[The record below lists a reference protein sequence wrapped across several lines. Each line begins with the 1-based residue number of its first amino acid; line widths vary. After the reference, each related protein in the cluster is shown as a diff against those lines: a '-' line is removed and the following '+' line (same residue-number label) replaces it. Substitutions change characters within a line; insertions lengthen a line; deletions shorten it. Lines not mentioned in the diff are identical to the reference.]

1 MKAIVYRK
9 YGPPDV
15 LQLEEAEKP
24 APAAREVVVRVRA
37 ASVNPY
43 DWHFLRGMPYFMR
56 LAVGLLRPKIGRL
69 GVDAAG
75 VVEAVG
81 KEVTRFKLGDEV
93 FGGCRGAF
101 AEYACASEATLA
113 SKPDG
118 VSFEQAASV
127 PIAGLTALQGL
138 RDSGSVQAGQK
149 VLINGAAGGVGTFA
163 VQIAKWLGAEVT
175 GVCSGKNAEMVRS
188 IGADHTID
196 YAQEDFTKSAR
207 RYDAILD
214 CMGNHS
220 LAVCRQVLNPNG
232 IHLLVGGPKSPWMF
246 GLFVR
251 VVASMVLPRILSQ
264 RLAVVMAKGKREDLD
279 LLAELI
285 RSGKIKPVIDRR
297 YPLAEVAEAM
307 RHLELG
313 HARGK
318 IIITVN

>member
-24 APAAREVVVRVRA
+24 VPAAREVLVRIRA

-43 DWHFLRGMPYFMR
+43 DWHFLRGAPYFMR
-56 LAVGLLRPKIGRL
+56 LAVGLLKPKTERL

-75 VVEAVG
+75 VVESVG
-81 KEVTRFKLGDEV
+81 KDVTQFKPGDAV
-93 FGGCRGAF
+93 FGACRGAF
-101 AEYACASEATLA
+101 AEYGCASETTLA
-113 SKPDG
+113 SKSDD
-118 VSFEQAASV
+118 VSFEQAACV

-138 RDSGSVQAGQK
+138 RDSGRVQAGQK

-163 VQIAKWLGAEVT
+163 VQIAKGFGAEVT
-175 GVCSGKNAEMVRS
+175 GVCSARNAEMVRS

-196 YAQEDFTKSAR
+196 YTQEDFTLSAQ

-220 LAVCRQVLNPNG
+220 LAACRRVLSPKG
-232 IHLLVGGPKSPWMF
+232 IHLLVGGPKGALMF
-246 GLFVR
+246 GFFVR
-251 VVASMVLPRILSQ
+251 IVASLVLPRILSQ
-264 RLAVVMAKGKREDLD
+264 KLVVIMAKGKREDLE

-285 RSGKIKPVIDRR
+285 GSGKIKPVIDRR